1 LFTIMPTYGRMKL
14 EIFSHGD
21 ALRHTAKRVAIAVC
35 STIVL
40 TLLLTAITFGTDPD
54 TSVRLGSMA
63 THGVL
68 IGMIIAALLTG
79 VLTYRSSVLMR
90 ELNGAR
96 SDLLRI
102 SRTDQLTGLPNRV
115 VFNEQLDLSIKSA
128 RRNAG
133 KCAVLFIDLDRFK
146 IINDTWGHAA
156 GDALLVEVA
165 ERLRGSVRESDVI
178 TRVGGDEFI
187 IILNEVSHRD
197 QAALIARQV
206 LSAVRRGIF
215 LGGHENQTTASVGIA
230 MFPSDGS
237 DVETL
242 TKNADMAMYRA
253 KEHGKNDFCFF
264 EEKMDAA
271 VAARNR
277 LGQELCSALTAGQFE
292 VHYQPIVSIETSR
305 TVSMEALVRWR
316 HPEHGLLSP
325 DKFIS
330 LAEETGL
337 IDRLGELVL
346 RQACLDAVKWPPD
359 VKVAVNISPV
369 QFRNSCLATRVA
381 GILAETRLPA
391 KRLELE
397 ITESVLLQ
405 RSDENIRILHDLRD
419 SGLSIA
425 LDDFGTGYSSLS
437 YLRTFPFD
445 KIKIDRSFVSEMS
458 RMDVCAAIVCA
469 VANLGRTL
477 DIVTTAEGVET
488 KEQLELLRAAGCTQ
502 AQGYLFGRPCPVAQL
517 KFANGVDWTPSERE
531 VALTARDIML
541 VRTSFSLIVP
551 IQDTLASLFYDRLFV
566 VAPELRP
573 LFPDDLGGQKRKLMK
588 LLTTC
593 IGRLHDFSALAPS
606 IQELGAR
613 HVGYGAKPKDYAT
626 IGETLLWALAHG
638 LGVAF
643 EPELRSAWGKVYQL
657 LAKTMQAG
665 AGVAENGTAVQA
677 VAPNKPAMI
686 DGITE
691 RSAVRAGVSR
701 RKPLATSIMPTARA
715 LRRNEVVE

>member
-1 LFTIMPTYGRMKL
+1 MKL
-14 EIFSHGD
+14 EIFTYGD

-35 STIVL
+35 STVVL
-40 TLLLTAITFGTDPD
+40 TLLLIAITFGTDPD
-54 TSVRLGSMA
+54 TSVHLGSMA

-79 VLTYRSSVLMR
+79 VLTYRSSALMR

-96 SDLLRI
+96 SELLHI
-102 SRTDQLTGLPNRV
+102 SQTDQLTGLPNRG

-128 RRNAG
+128 RRNG
-133 KCAVLFIDLDRFK
+133 DKCAVLFIDLDRFK

-156 GDALLVEVA
+156 GDALLIEVA
-165 ERLRGSVRESDVI
+165 ERIRGSVRESDVI
-178 TRVGGDEFI
+178 ARVGGDEFVV
-187 IILNEVSHRD
+187 ILNEVSHRD
-197 QAALIARQV
+197 QAALIARQI
-206 LSAVRRGIF
+206 LSAVRRTIF

-253 KEHGKNDFCFF
+253 KEHGKNGFRFF

-316 HPEHGLLSP
+316 HPEHGLMSP
-325 DKFIS
+325 DKFIP

-337 IDRLGELVL
+337 IDRLGEMVL

-359 VKVAVNISPV
+359 VRVAVNVSPV
-369 QFRNSCLATRVA
+369 QFRNSGLARRVA
-381 GILAETRLPA
+381 DILAETRLPA

-405 RSDENIRILHDLRD
+405 RSDENIRILHELRD
-419 SGLSIA
+419 TGLSIA

-437 YLRTFPFD
+437 YLRIFPFD
-445 KIKIDRSFVSEMS
+445 KIKVDRSFVSEMS

-469 VANLGRTL
+469 IANLGRTL

-517 KFANGVDWTPSERE
+517 KFDNRIDWTPSERE
-531 VALTARDIML
+531 VALNARDVML

-566 VAPELRP
+566 LAPELRP
-573 LFPDDLGGQKRKLMK
+573 LFPDDLGRQKRKLMK

-593 IGRLHDFSALAPS
+593 VGRLHDFSALAPG
-606 IQELGAR
+606 IRELGAR
-613 HVGYGAKPKDYAT
+613 HVGYGAKPRHYAT
-626 IGETLLWALAHG
+626 VGDALLWALARG

-643 EPELRSAWGKVYQL
+643 EPELRSAWRKVYEL
-657 LAKTMQAG
+657 IAKTMQAG
-665 AGVAENGTAVQA
+665 AGVTEHRAAMQA
-677 VAPNKPAMI
+677 AAPDKQPMI
-686 DGITE
+686 ERATM
-691 RSAVRAGVSR
+691 RSAGAFG
-701 RKPLATSIMPTARA
+701 P
-715 LRRNEVVE
+715 

>member
-1 LFTIMPTYGRMKL
+1 MFIVISTYRWMKL
-14 EIFSHGD
+14 EIFTHGD
-21 ALRHTAKRVAIAVC
+21 ALRHTAKRVVIAVC
-35 STIVL
+35 STVVL
-40 TLLLTAITFGTDPD
+40 TLLLTVITFGTDPD
-54 TSVRLGSMA
+54 TSVRLGSIA
-63 THGVL
+63 SHGVL

-96 SDLLRI
+96 SELLRI

-178 TRVGGDEFI
+178 TRVGGDEFVV
-187 IILNEVSHRD
+187 ILNEVSHRD
-197 QAALIARQV
+197 QAALIARQI

-215 LGGHENQTTASVGIA
+215 LGGQKNQTTASVGIA
-230 MFPSDGS
+230 MFPADGS

-253 KEHGKNDFCFF
+253 KEHGKNDFRFF

-271 VAARNR
+271 VAARDR
-277 LGQELCSALTAGQFE
+277 LGQELCPALTAGQFE
-292 VHYQPIVSIETSR
+292 VHYQPIVSIETKR
-305 TVSMEALVRWR
+305 TAGMEALVRWR
-316 HPEHGLLSP
+316 HPKHGLMSP
-325 DKFIS
+325 DKFIP

-369 QFRNSCLATRVA
+369 QFRNSGLARRVA
-381 GILAETRLPA
+381 EILAETGLPA

-405 RSDENIRILHDLRD
+405 RSDENIRILHELRD
-419 SGLSIA
+419 TGLSIA

-437 YLRTFPFD
+437 YLQIFPFD

-458 RMDVCAAIVCA
+458 QMDVCAAIVCA

-502 AQGYLFGRPCPVAQL
+502 AQGYLFGRPCAVAQL
-517 KFANGVDWTPSERE
+517 KFGNWIDRTPPERDF
-531 VALTARDIML
+531 ALTARDIML
-541 VRTSFSLIVP
+541 VRASFSLIVP
-551 IQDTLASLFYDRLFV
+551 IQDTVVSLFYDRLFD

-593 IGRLHDFSALAPS
+593 IGRLHNFSALAPS
-606 IQELGAR
+606 IRELGAR
-613 HVGYGAKPKDYAT
+613 HVGYGAKPQHYAT
-626 IGETLLWALAHG
+626 IGETLLWTLARG

-643 EPELRSAWGKVYQL
+643 DAELRSAWAKVYEL

-665 AGVAENGTAVQA
+665 AGVTEHRTAMQA
-677 VAPNKPAMI
+677 AAPNKPAMI
-686 DGITE
+686 ERATM
-691 RSAVRAGVSR
+691 RSAGAFG
-701 RKPLATSIMPTARA
+701 P
-715 LRRNEVVE
+715 